1 MVSASAPLP
10 STAVSPLRLARL
22 LRYIFGVGE
31 PAYTVASRTPPAPVA
46 LIAVVKASQAISK
59 EVTWDRLA
67 CRLLEVGLE
76 QSGADRGCLIGV
88 ERGELVVA
96 ADGRVDEQGVR
107 TELLP
112 SLPLAG
118 SGLAPTS
125 VVQFVGRTQE
135 RVLLDDTA
143 VSGSF
148 ADDEYFGACR
158 PRSLLCLPILR
169 QAEVCAVLYLE
180 NKRVSGAFSG
190 ERLTVLE
197 LIAAQGAIA
206 YENVLLFARLEQEN
220 VERRRA
226 EASLEDRSAR
236 LQQIIDNTMA
246 VICMKDLAGRFL
258 LVNRRY
264 AELMRV
270 DVDTMCGK
278 TDYDYFS
285 REQSD
290 AFRASDL
297 RVLRENRPL
306 EVEEAFDLGEGLQ
319 TYLSLKFPVADPT
332 GRVCAICLIS
342 TDITGR
348 KRAEERLRS
357 SVSLLEATFDS
368 TADGILVVDR
378 EGRLIQFNRKL
389 ADMLPGC
396 AEALRR
402 RGHEHPVLDAGQV
415 REPEAYLARIRWL
428 LAHPD
433 ANSFDII
440 EMKDG
445 RIFERYSQPQ
455 RIDGRVVGRLWSFR
469 DVTTRV
475 RAERER
481 DQALLDERRSRA
493 AAEEAVRLRDEFL
506 VVASHE
512 LRTPLTS
519 LQLAIE
525 RLGRQLDATAPPL
538 VKRALEVCARQ
549 SQRMGGLVELLLDVG
564 RVQAGRLEL
573 HRGRVDLGALVKGV
587 VGRLAEDIARSGC
600 AVTVHVEEPVVGSWD
615 GARLEQIVISL
626 LANAL
631 KFGAGSPIEIRIGRT
646 DDTAQLTL
654 IDHGIGISSEAQA
667 RIFERFG
674 RAVSTRHYGGLGLG
688 LFIARAI
695 VEAHGGRVR
704 VASAPGQGSTF
715 TVELPLA
722 G

>member
-1 MVSASAPLP
+1 M
-10 STAVSPLRLARL
+10 T
-22 LRYIFGVGE
+22 
-31 PAYTVASRTPPAPVA
+31 
-46 LIAVVKASQAISK
+46 AVVKASQAISK

-67 CRLLEVGLE
+67 RRLLEVGLE

-96 ADGRVDEQGVR
+96 ADGRADEHGVR

-118 SGLAPTS
+118 SGRAPTS
-125 VVQFVGRTQE
+125 VVQFVGRTRE
-135 RVLLDDTA
+135 RVLLADAA

-148 ADDEYFGACR
+148 AHDEYFGACR

-169 QAEVCAVLYLE
+169 AAEVCAVLYLE
-180 NKRVSGAFSG
+180 NERDCGGFTD

-206 YENVLLFARLEQEN
+206 YDNVQLIARLEQEN

-226 EASLEDRSAR
+226 EACLEERCAL
-236 LQQIIDNTMA
+236 LQQIIDNTTA
-246 VICMKDLAGRFL
+246 VICMKDLAGRLL
-258 LVNRRY
+258 LVNRRF
-264 AELMRV
+264 AELMHA
-270 DVDTMCGK
+270 DVESMRGK

-290 AFRASDL
+290 IFRASDL

-306 EVEEAFDLGEGLQ
+306 EVEETFEFGEGLQ
-319 TYLSLKFPVADPT
+319 TYLSLKFPVADSA

-389 ADMLPGC
+389 ADMLPSC
-396 AEALRR
+396 AEMLRR
-402 RGHEHPVLDAGQV
+402 RGHERPVLEAGLV

-433 ANSFDII
+433 ANSLDII
-440 EMKDG
+440 ELKDG

-455 RIDGRVVGRLWSFR
+455 KLDGRAVGRVWSFR

-475 RAERER
+475 HAERER
-481 DQALLDERRSRA
+481 DRALLDERRSRG

-525 RLGRQLDATAPPL
+525 RLGRQLSTGASPL
-538 VKRALEVCARQ
+538 VKRALEVCTRQ
-549 SQRMGGLVELLLDVG
+549 SQRMASLVELLLEVG
-564 RVQAGRLEL
+564 RVQAGRLAL
-573 HRGRVDLGALVKGV
+573 HRGRVDLGALAEDVT
-587 VGRLAEDIARSGC
+587 RQLAEDIARSGC
-600 AVTVHVEEPVVGSWD
+600 EVTVQVEEPVVGSWD
-615 GARLEQIVISL
+615 GARLEQAVINL

-631 KFGAGSPIEIRIGRT
+631 KFGAGRPIEIRVGRT
-646 DDTAQLTL
+646 DDTALLTL
-654 IDHGIGISSEAQA
+654 TDHGIGISSEAQA
-667 RIFERFG
+667 AIFERFG

-704 VASAPGQGSTF
+704 VASIPGQGSTF

-722 G
+722 A